1 MRLRVILLFLAVCVA
16 AGAQERPARKA
27 APAPKPAEAAKAWPI
42 ETITIKGNEVYSRE
56 QILAVAG
63 IHPGDKVTRADIE
76 AARDRLAASGAFDRM
91 EFRFAPAPGARGY
104 AIDFTVSEAGPFY
117 PVRFE
122 DLGIPPSEAQA
133 ALKRADPLFGD
144 RIPPTRARIDRC
156 AEALSAATNR
166 KVVGSLTP
174 DDAGELAVIFRPE
187 GSQPIIARVV
197 FKGSEMLHESM
208 LENAINSVAVWR
220 AFRESRFRMML
231 DGTVRPLYESRGRAG
246 VTFPKIETSPEEGVE
261 GVVVTVTVEEGELF
275 TLGEVGV
282 EGVENTAPLV
292 KAAALRTGDLFNM
305 DEVRSGAARIEKALR
320 SDGYIGVTSDVSKN
334 IDQDAKRVDVTI
346 RVTPGPQYRFGKL
359 RIEGLDVTTEPAI
372 RKLWG
377 MKPGQTFNA
386 DYPTFFLDRIREEEY
401 FDNLGKTDSKLDVD
415 ETGRTVDVTL
425 IFGPAVPPKKPGD
438 R

>member
-1 MRLRVILLFLAVCVA
+1 MRLRVILLLLAVCVT
-16 AGAQERPARKA
+16 AGAQQRPARKA
-27 APAPKPAEAAKAWPI
+27 APAPKPAEAPKAWPI
-42 ETITIKGNEVYSRE
+42 ETITITGNEVYSRE

-76 AARDRLAASGAFDRM
+76 AARDRLAASGAFDRI
-91 EFRFAPAPGARGY
+91 EFRFGPAPGARGY

-122 DLGIPPSEAQA
+122 DLGIPPSEAQEV
-133 ALKRADPLFGD
+133 LKRADPLFGD

-166 KVVGSLTP
+166 KVVGSVTP
-174 DDAGELAVIFRPE
+174 DDAGELAIIFRPE

-197 FKGSEMLHESM
+197 FKGSQALHESM
-208 LENAINSVAVWR
+208 LQNAINSVAVGR

-231 DGTVRPLYESRGRAG
+231 DGTVRPLYEARGRAG
-246 VTFPKIETSPEEGVE
+246 VTFPKIETSPEEGVD
-261 GVVVTVTVEEGELF
+261 GVLVTVTVEEGELF
-275 TLGEVGV
+275 TLGEVSL
-282 EGVENTAPLV
+282 EGIEDTAPLI

-305 DEVRSGAARIEKALR
+305 DEVRSAAGRIEKALR
-320 SDGYIGVTSDVSKN
+320 RDGYMGVTSDVSKR
-334 IDQDAKRVDVTI
+334 IDLEARRVDVTI
-346 RVTPGPQYRFGKL
+346 RVTPGPQYRFGRL

-386 DYPTFFLDRIREEEY
+386 DYPTFFLERIREEEY

-425 IFGPAVPPKKPGD
+425 IFGAAAPEET